1 MVDSQEPESVV
12 NGKDLLFLNV
22 LILDRTGAID
32 AEVMLFFILVIF
44 ECQDTRLGNLSAS
57 ALVKAM

>member
-1 MVDSQEPESVV
+1 MVDSQEPESVL

-44 ECQDTRLGNLSAS
+44 ERQDTRLGNLSAS